1 MALIKQVLEILHIIN
16 NIGDR
21 NIHLTLKGEET
32 LTLQYAPRR
41 TYPLSSTERKLQK
54 SNHEK

>member
-32 LTLQYAPRR
+32 LTLQYAPRKSIKLKGKK
-41 TYPLSSTERKLQK
+41 TPLIQP
-54 SNHEK
+54 